1 MRKRD
6 KDIVTAIEK
15 FRCLTRDQMAA
26 MFYSHT
32 KNPATNCNYALK
44 RLRDRGYI
52 VADTNRTPYVYFPS
66 QSKLKKDSQKVEHF
80 LKIADFYLDLLRNG
94 WKIRQF
100 DIEPRYEGA
109 DVRPDIFT
117 IANGSPFFVEIQNS
131 VYSTQVMT
139 KKIKLYERFY
149 DSGYWRSFD
158 WQPADR
164 AIFPFVWI
172 VGENTYKVTSDKFRI
187 VQSKNVA
194 NLMRQIKPKKPA
206 SAPQPVQPKYNG
218 GIKINIG

>member
-6 KDIVTAIEK
+6 KEIVRAVEK
-15 FRCLTRDQMAA
+15 FRCLTRDQIAE

-52 VADTNRTPYVYFPS
+52 VADTNRTPYVYFPA
-66 QSKLKKDSQKVEHF
+66 QSKLKKNGQKVDHF
-80 LKIADFYLDLLRNG
+80 LAIADFYLDLLRND

-131 VYSTQVMT
+131 VYSTRVMA

-164 AIFPFVWI
+164 SIFPFVWI
-172 VGENTYKVTSDKFRI
+172 VGENTYKVSSNRFRI
-187 VQSKNVA
+187 VQSKDVA
-194 NLMRQIKPKKPA
+194 DLMRQIRRPV
-206 SAPQPVQPKYNG
+206 SVPQPVKPKYNE
-218 GIKINIG
+218 GIRINIG